1 MQSDKKTELKTLLKQ
16 YKDVFAWSFE
26 YMKGLDPAFCQHH
39 FNLHKDVKSV
49 QQRRYRL
56 NPNYAVKI
64 KEEID
69 KLLRISFIRLV
80 KAKLDG
86 TTE

>member
-1 MQSDKKTELKTLLKQ
+1 MQLDKNTELKTLLKQ

-39 FNLHKDVKSV
+39 FNLHKDVKPV

-56 NPNYAVKI
+56 DPHYAVKEKKKSTNYYWSI
-64 KEEID
+64 
-69 KLLRISFIRLV
+69 LLDQSKRQHGLV
-80 KAKLDG
+80 Q
-86 TTE
+86 